1 MMVTLSAWGSF
12 SAPGL
17 KFMLCYLS
25 VSIRPCQV
33 HVGSCSVWTASLCAA
48 QLSPCPISPPS
59 FPFHSGSIVQSS
71 PFKVCLC
78 SLPCVK
84 VPCPP
89 YHSSPLAHSHP
100 CFPFSIHLVFP
111 SASLGCPLL
120 LPLPPFVSLHSLLR
134 GHPKLSSLQCALWGC
149 SSRSWP
155 QMMSKLILSG
165 SLVWLFWL
173 DLSL

>member
-1 MMVTLSAWGSF
+1 MMVTLSAQGSF

-25 VSIRPCQV
+25 VSLRPCQV
-33 HVGSCSVWTASLCAA
+33 HVGSCSVCTVSLCAA
-48 QLSPCPISPPS
+48 QLSPCLISPPS
-59 FPFHSGSIVQSS
+59 FPFHSGSIFQSS

-111 SASLGCPLL
+111 SASLDCPLL
-120 LPLPPFVSLHSLLR
+120 LLCLCTPFSVAIQSSAVCSVLCEDALLEA
-134 GHPKLSSLQCALWGC
+134 GPK
-149 SSRSWP
+149 
-155 QMMSKLILSG
+155 
-165 SLVWLFWL
+165 
-173 DLSL
+173 